1 MTGQN
6 GHYYGDLAFQ
16 DKENCICYLVRSVIV
31 AYVHVLT
38 DHVDY
43 STRVLVDCLTEDF
56 MSPHNWLMYFKS

>member
-6 GHYYGDLAFQ
+6 GHYCGDLAFQ

-43 STRVLVDCLTEDF
+43 LTRVLVDCLDRRLYAYTQ
-56 MSPHNWLMYFKS
+56 LAYVL